1 VSFSPLDR
9 AGSGPDR
16 HDAAVIVNV
25 QQQDGMPHRVRVAD
39 KQRRG
44 FSADALISLVLFA
57 AVGGH
62 VAGFWEIPRSPASS
76 PSVSTSAAFDPH
88 SITVAFARVNTGGV
102 SPWRT
107 EDTDQIMRR
116 FVERWSEATLSR
128 SRLVVL
134 EETAIRNVLVVFNN
148 KTDVRADAR
157 FIPFAGGQLRYIE
170 VYAPSA
176 LFGVDVEYTAGSL
189 LHELG
194 HALGCCSGPGTSGG
208 HFVGPSCVR
217 ILCSP
222 HVTARTFSD
231 EELRQMGL
239 GG

>member
-1 VSFSPLDR
+1 VPTSTRRLSV
-9 AGSGPDR
+9 
-16 HDAAVIVNV
+16 DAVLSLLFF
-25 QQQDGMPHRVRVAD
+25 G
-39 KQRRG
+39 
-44 FSADALISLVLFA
+44 ALA
-57 AVGGH
+57 GH
-62 VAGFWEIPRSPASS
+62 VAGFWEIPRLAAPT
-76 PSVSTSAAFDPH
+76 PSVSSVGSAPFDPRA
-88 SITVAFARVNTGGV
+88 ITVAFARVNSGGV

-107 EDTDQIMRR
+107 EDTDRIIRR
-116 FVERWSEATLSR
+116 FAERWSEATLSR

-134 EETAIRNVLVVFNN
+134 EETAIRDVLVVFNN

-170 VYAPSA
+170 LFAPSP

-208 HFVGPSCVR
+208 HFVGPNCQR

-222 HVTARTFSD
+222 HGTARTFTD